1 MSATLSWIA
10 SALGVLLAVS
20 GCAAAASPRSGPTA
34 TAAVPALLNGL
45 STADL
50 VDTIHAA
57 GLSTPNLHDVT
68 AGKCAKLRCIG
79 AVDSDT
85 VSIFKFDQ
93 SGAAQ
98 RYAGTVANSYQAED
112 VVLIFAPTMTP
123 PQKTA
128 YERAVERAVA

>member
-1 MSATLSWIA
+1 MSATPSWIA
-10 SALGVLLAVS
+10 SALGLLLAVS
-20 GCAAAASPRSGPTA
+20 GCAAAASPRGGPSA
-34 TAAVPALLNGL
+34 TAAVPAVLNGL

-57 GLSTPNLHDVT
+57 GLSTPNLHDDT
-68 AGKCAKLRCIG
+68 ADKCAKLRCIG

-98 RYAGTVANSYQAED
+98 RYAGTISDSYQAED
-112 VVLIFAPTMTP
+112 IVLIFAPTMTA
-123 PQKTA
+123 PQKAA
-128 YERAVERAVA
+128 YERALERALA